1 MSTVSKPHLLRV
13 LRLAIAEIQAQQ
25 DTDLTMGCELR
36 PNGEGIWPKRMS
48 KLSRDTIVER
58 GRLLNKLR
66 IAVGDKH
73 AEPSIYRRDGTL
85 RSEGDTE

>member
-1 MSTVSKPHLLRV
+1 MSTVSKPQLLHA

-25 DTDLTMGCELR
+25 DIDLWSSCEPR
-36 PNGEGIWPKRMS
+36 KSGGIWPKRIDP
-48 KLSRDTIVER
+48 LAAPRIVSR

-85 RSEGDTE
+85 RKEGDTE